1 MQAERAPVRWA
12 QRKDVIFIQVDVADI
27 KNEKVEFNDKKIGFT
42 ATGGGQQYTVDIEFY
57 EDVNPEGTKWAVHGK
72 STNFVI
78 KKKDAAF
85 WPRLTKSKVKH
96 PWLSID
102 WSRWVDED
110 DAGSSGFD
118 LGGMSDF
125 GNMGNFPGMGGMG
138 GMGGDE
144 GDGGLDDDE
153 NDADE

>member
-12 QRKDVIFIQVDVADI
+12 QRKDVIFFQVDVSDM
-27 KNEKVEFNDKKIGFT
+27 KNEKVEFNEKRISL
-42 ATGGGQQYTVDIEFY
+42 TGTGEGHHYTVDIEFY
-57 EDVNPEGTKWAVHGK
+57 EDVNTEGTKWAVRGQ

-78 KKKDAAF
+78 KKKESAF

-125 GNMGNFPGMGGMG
+125 GNMGNFPGMGG
-138 GMGGDE
+138 
-144 GDGGLDDDE
+144 DGGLDDDAG
-153 NDADE
+153 DPDE